1 MNEIFII
8 HHLQLVECYP
18 YNLMR
23 YELWL
28 RERMSKKLV
37 FHRMRLFLADTSTY
51 FSIKLQFISLKPDN
65 WSKSTECFF
74 IEIVHRKRRTGLFK
88 KSLQWMNAIK
98 GSIDSWNSCI
108 LQWMQLRQARWM
120 FGHLNL
126 SVFLVHFTI
135 TSVSWELTI
144 LDKIWIHGDFSS
156 MNSSIL
162 HRIGSIS

>member
-1 MNEIFII
+1 MNCDYVSACPKSWFFT
-8 HHLQLVECYP
+8 VCAY
-18 YNLMR
+18 
-23 YELWL
+23 
-28 RERMSKKLV
+28 
-37 FHRMRLFLADTSTY
+37 FLE
-51 FSIKLQFISLKPDN
+51 KLQHISLLNYSLFHSNLTIGVNQPN
-65 WSKSTECFF
+65 AFF

-98 GSIDSWNSCI
+98 GSVDSWNSCI
-108 LQWMQLRQARWM
+108 LQWMQLSQARWM